1 MHDKL
6 WELPPVQS
14 LPPLSVVSQYL
25 QVHTA
30 ETYTDDEIPV
40 QGSNYLKG
48 HIAAML
54 RAQDLNFGTFLLW
67 NWELGCSGQYMIAK
81 IAAGET

>member
-1 MHDKL
+1 MASCESCL
-6 WELPPVQS
+6 LFS
-14 LPPLSVVSQYL
+14 LCHLLSVVSQYL

-54 RAQDLNFGTFLLW
+54 RAQDLNFGTFPLW
-67 NWELGCSGQYMIAK
+67 NWELGCCGQYMIAK
-81 IAAGET
+81 IAAGGT